1 MEILKKNIKNLLITA
16 GIMLL
21 SFLISYFLQDYFSI
35 DEHSTTVFV
44 FAVFLISLL
53 TDGYFFGILSAC
65 LSVLIVNFAFT
76 YPFLAFNFM
85 QADNIISAIVM
96 IIIAILTGALT
107 TKLKRHEEEKL
118 EGERERMRANL
129 LRAVSHDLRTPL
141 TTIYA
146 SASTLM
152 ENRNTLNSEQISS
165 ILQGIREDSEWLLH
179 MVENLLSITKINQ
192 GEVKIIKTP
201 TVLEELIDSVLI
213 KFHKRYPDQEV
224 LLQMPENLIVIP
236 MDAIL
241 IEQVLINLLENAV
254 LHAVGMKHLY
264 LNILQKNDTVVFEVQ
279 DDGAGIETNRLKY
292 LFRGYIPP
300 EEIPSDSQKSNA
312 GIGLSVCATIVQA
325 HGGTISAQNIPQ
337 GGSVFRFTL
346 ALEEEFELDEQ

>member
-1 MEILKKNIKNLLITA
+1 MYILKNNIKNLFITA
-16 GIMLL
+16 IIMVL
-21 SFLISYFLQDYFSI
+21 SFLISFLLQKYFSI
-35 DEHSTTVFV
+35 DEHSTTLFV

-53 TDGYFFGILSAC
+53 TDGYLFGILSAC
-65 LSVLIVNFAFT
+65 ISVLIVNFVFT
-76 YPFLAFNFM
+76 YPFLAFNFI
-85 QADNIISAIVM
+85 QLDNILSAIVM
-96 IIIAILTGALT
+96 IIISILTGALT

-152 ENRNTLNSEQISS
+152 ENRETLSSEQTAS

-179 MVENLLSITKINQ
+179 MVENLLSITKLNQ

-213 KFHKRYPDQEV
+213 KFHKRYPEQEV
-224 LLQMPENLIVIP
+224 LLNMPEELIVIP

-241 IEQVLINLLENAV
+241 IEQVLINLLENAA
-254 LHAVGMKHLY
+254 LHATGMQHLY
-264 LNILQKNDTVVFEVQ
+264 LNIAQRNDTVIFEVQ
-279 DDGAGIETNRLKY
+279 DDGPGIETNRLKY

-300 EEIPSDSQKSNA
+300 EELPSDSSKSNA
-312 GIGLSVCATIVQA
+312 GIGLSVCTTIVQA
-325 HGGTISAQNIPQ
+325 HGGSISAQNLPQ

-346 ALEEEFELDEQ
+346 AVEKELEIDE